1 MSTSTNGRARR
12 RHGAAV
18 LLAGLLAAATP
29 AAQAYIVHGAASCRE
44 WASDDY
50 DRGWAL
56 GYISGYN
63 AAGSTELSKGMKA
76 DDIVRRV
83 AEVCRAEP
91 DLDFDDAL
99 QKFLESLRA
108 RAAEPPR
115 PAARGT
121 APAAPTYRA
130 LGITDLKLDIARM
143 SGQRVAVRARLM
155 LVGGMAMLTDPRQPF
170 DTNPVLADTE
180 SLPREDRQFIL
191 TQCSPGCEITA
202 RGVVGEVMLQPG
214 LRLQSLQ
221 R

>member
-1 MSTSTNGRARR
+1 MSTSTTRRARR

-18 LLAGLLAAATP
+18 LLAGLLAAAAP
-29 AAQAYIVHGAASCRE
+29 AAQAYVIHGAASCRE

-83 AEVCRAEP
+83 AELCRAEP

-99 QKFLESLRA
+99 RKFLESLRA

-115 PAARGT
+115 PTGRGT
-121 APAAPTYRA
+121 TAAPTYRA
-130 LGITDLKLDIARM
+130 MSITDLKLDIAQM
-143 SGQRVAVRARLM
+143 AGQRVAVRARLM
-155 LVGGMAMLTDPRQPF
+155 VVGGMAMLTDPRQPF
-170 DTNPVLADTE
+170 DTNPVMADTE
-180 SLPREDRQFIL
+180 NLPREDRQYIL

-202 RGVVGEVMLQPG
+202 RGVVGEVLLQPG
-214 LRLQSLQ
+214 LRLQSVQ

>member
-1 MSTSTNGRARR
+1 MSTSIRRRARR
-12 RHGAAV
+12 RHGAAA
-18 LLAGLLAAATP
+18 LLAGLLLAAAP
-29 AAQAYIVHGAASCRE
+29 AAQAYVIHGAASCRE

-115 PAARGT
+115 PAARGA

-130 LGITDLKLDIARM
+130 RGITDLKLDIARM

-170 DTNPVLADTE
+170 DTNPVMADTE
-180 SLPREDRQFIL
+180 TLPREDRQFIL
-191 TQCSPGCEITA
+191 TQCSTGCEITA

>member
-1 MSTSTNGRARR
+1 MTISTPSRTRR
-12 RHGAAV
+12 LYGAAA
-18 LLAGLLAAATP
+18 LLAGLLLAAAP
-29 AAQAYIVHGAASCRE
+29 AVQAYVIHGAASCRE

-99 QKFLESLRA
+99 QKFLDSLRA

-115 PAARGT
+115 PTGRGT
-121 APAAPTYRA
+121 PAAPTYRA
-130 LGITDLKLDIARM
+130 MGITDLKLDIARLT
-143 SGQRVAVRARLM
+143 GQRVAVRARLM

-170 DTNPVLADTE
+170 DTNPVMADTE
-180 SLPREDRQFIL
+180 TLPREDRQYIL
-191 TQCSPGCEITA
+191 TQCSTGCEITA

-214 LRLQSLQ
+214 LRLQSVQ

>member
-1 MSTSTNGRARR
+1 MSTSTTRRARR

-18 LLAGLLAAATP
+18 LLAGLLAAAAP
-29 AAQAYIVHGAASCRE
+29 AAQAYVIHGAASCRE

-99 QKFLESLRA
+99 QKFLDSVRTKA
-108 RAAEPPR
+108 PEPAR
-115 PAARGT
+115 PAARSGG
-121 APAAPTYRA
+121 AGAEFRN
-130 LGITDLKLDIARM
+130 LSITDLKLDIASM
-143 SGQRVAVRARLM
+143 GGQRVSVRAKLM
-155 LVGGMAMLTDPRQPF
+155 LMGGMAMLTDPRQPF
-170 DTNPVLADTE
+170 DTNPVFADSD
-180 SLPREDRQFIL
+180 SLPRDDRQYIL
-191 TQCSPGCEITA
+191 TRCSTGCEVTV
-202 RGVVGEVMLQPG
+202 RGVVSEVMLQPG
-214 LRLQSLQ
+214 VRMLSLI

>member
-1 MSTSTNGRARR
+1 MSTSTTGRARR
-12 RHGAAV
+12 PNAAAV

-99 QKFLESLRA
+99 QKFLDSVRTKA
-108 RAAEPPR
+108 PEPAR
-115 PAARGT
+115 PAARSGG
-121 APAAPTYRA
+121 AGAEFRN
-130 LGITDLKLDIARM
+130 LSITDLKLDIASM
-143 SGQRVAVRARLM
+143 GGQRVSVRAKLM
-155 LVGGMAMLTDPRQPF
+155 LMGGMAMLTDPRQPF
-170 DTNPVLADTE
+170 DTNPVFADSD
-180 SLPREDRQFIL
+180 SLPRDDRQYIL
-191 TQCSPGCEITA
+191 TRCSTGCEVTV

-214 LRLQSLQ
+214 VRMLSLI